1 MWPRTAFAMIPQDTV
16 NILCK
21 GVTLTE
27 YVNNPRCHT
36 SNVYYM
42 TVCYQDNGC
51 HQHPSP
57 PNILPHA
64 IFSHYS
70 GLETGVSVCLCVY
83 ADVLT

>member
-1 MWPRTAFAMIPQDTV
+1 MTLQDTV
-16 NILCK
+16 IILCK

-27 YVNNPRCHT
+27 YVNNPRCRT
-36 SNVYYM
+36 SNHSVYM
-42 TVCYQDNGC
+42 TVCYQDNKC

-64 IFSHYS
+64 VFSHYS